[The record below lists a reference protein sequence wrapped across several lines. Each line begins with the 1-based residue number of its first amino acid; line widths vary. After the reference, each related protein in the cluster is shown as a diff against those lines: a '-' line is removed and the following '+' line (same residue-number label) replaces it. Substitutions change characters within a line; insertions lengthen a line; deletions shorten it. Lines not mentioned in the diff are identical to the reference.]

1 MNGANDE
8 LIFVLDRVIED
19 SDNVIASYDGVLKV
33 VADRDPPQ

>member
-19 SDNVIASYDGVLKV
+19 SDNVIAYYDGVLKV